1 MKCPSIFVKG
11 DGEIIEEIVSASRQK
26 EINKAATMGDGNSF
40 QASISSVLNNKW
52 YLFLHFV
59 IKEINFDTV
68 EFFCFGILTNH

>member
-40 QASISSVLNNKW
+40 QASISSVWGN
-52 YLFLHFV
+52 FL
-59 IKEINFDTV
+59 
-68 EFFCFGILTNH
+68 

>member
-52 YLFLHFV
+52 YLFLDFV
-59 IKEINFDTV
+59 IKKS
-68 EFFCFGILTNH
+68 ILIM